1 MKIINKFLLIC
12 LFFVFTVIPNATAQ
26 EEYNTWALRYLKQS
40 IEALVNG
47 DYDEVITQSNL
58 VLRIDP
64 NSSVSYTIRA
74 RAYFE
79 KDDME
84 RAIADCN
91 QAIRLDRGN
100 ISAYSLRAHAHARM
114 GVVDRAISD
123 WQSVLRIDPNNESA
137 QQNIEIAMKM
147 N

>member
-1 MKIINKFLLIC
+1 MKYNSKIIIC
-12 LFFVFTVIPNATAQ
+12 LFLFLLVFSYASAQ
-26 EEYNTWALRYLKQS
+26 EEYNPWALRYLKQS

-47 DYDEVITQSNL
+47 DYDEVIVQSNL

-91 QAIRLDRGN
+91 QAIRLDRN
-100 ISAYSLRAHAHARM
+100 NLSAYSLRAHAYART
-114 GVVDRAISD
+114 GGLERAISD
-123 WQSVLRIDPNNESA
+123 WQAMLRIDPNNETA
-137 QQNIEIAMKM
+137 RQNIEIAI
-147 N
+147 NNR